1 MQRYAVFSFSAS
13 IYQNLTCLVIRFYST
28 YYYRSYAKTSSSTIY
43 GEERSFVTGN
53 GSTGIDNME
62 FGVSTS
68 TITGY
73 YDLGGRKFNNLQKG
87 LNIIRYSDGSVRKVM
102 LK

>member
-1 MQRYAVFSFSAS
+1 ML
-13 IYQNLTCLVIRFYST
+13 NLRST